1 MLCPHCH
8 SENNYD
14 ALTCDFRTHEL
25 PMSEERRKEIQF
37 KKKIEKQNKF
47 KKSITKLIGISLG
60 VLAIA
65 AVVIIAWIIKG

>member
-14 ALTCDFRTHEL
+14 VLTCDFCMHEL
-25 PMSEERRKEIQF
+25 PMTEARKQEIAF

-47 KKSITKLIGISLG
+47 KKSMTKLIGISLG
-60 VLAIA
+60 VLAII
-65 AVVIIAWIIKG
+65 AVVVIAWVLKS

>member
-8 SENNYD
+8 SENNYA
-14 ALTCDFRTHEL
+14 ALTCDFCMHEL